1 MLFAVVNGRPRS
13 FSAGYHHGSV
23 DSVLSIGGAI
33 TLLAGYEVT
42 WIIRSCNAPFL
53 CSSLGSRAKGERQR
67 EEDGRDGGERVW
79 WSQRSA
85 FWLGLLVGRLE
96 VLYRAACQHHAEDAR
111 DVT

>member
-1 MLFAVVNGRPRS
+1 MLFAKVNGRTRS
-13 FSAGYHHGSV
+13 FSAGHHHGYG
-23 DSVLSIGGAI
+23 DSVLSIGGVI

-42 WIIRSCNAPFL
+42 WAYRPCYAPFL
-53 CSSLGSRAKGERQR
+53 CSSLVSRAKGERQR

-79 WSQRSA
+79 GSQRSA

>member
-1 MLFAVVNGRPRS
+1 MVNGRPRS
-13 FSAGYHHGSV
+13 FSAGHHHGYG

-33 TLLAGYEVT
+33 VLLTRDEGT
-42 WIIRSCNAPFL
+42 WTFRSCSAILL
-53 CSSLGSRAKGERQR
+53 CSSLVSRAKGEHQR
-67 EEDGRDGGERVW
+67 EEGGRYGGEKVW
-79 WSQRSA
+79 GSQRLV

>member
-1 MLFAVVNGRPRS
+1 MLFAKVNGRTRS
-13 FSAGYHHGSV
+13 FSAGHHHGYG
-23 DSVLSIGGAI
+23 DSVLSIGGVI

-42 WIIRSCNAPFL
+42 WAYRPCYALFL
-53 CSSLGSRAKGERQR
+53 CSSLVSRAKGERQR
-67 EEDGRDGGERVW
+67 EEDGRDGGERAW
-79 WSQRSA
+79 GSQRSA

>member
-13 FSAGYHHGSV
+13 FSADHHHGYG
-23 DSVLSIGGAI
+23 DSVLGIGGAI
-33 TLLAGYEVT
+33 TLLAGDEVT
-42 WIIRSCNAPFL
+42 WAYRPCYALFL
-53 CSSLGSRAKGERQR
+53 CSSLVSRAKGERQR
-67 EEDGRDGGERVW
+67 EEDGRDGGEKVW
-79 WSQRSA
+79 GQRSV